1 MRRIR
6 IFSEILYR
14 QFISDRKINLVIL
27 CILTVAFSFLFLIS
41 KEVIQRFAEYGEL
54 DEGARTYEISFS
66 GFNSVKLFDSILKE
80 FSSKNIEKIK
90 HINLTV
96 RNNGIFHLDL
106 TFSSNYKDIYPQ
118 STENRIIQGR
128 NFSENEIDAGEDV
141 IILSESDYY
150 EFYSD
155 VSLGDTISFSGYDF
169 ELIGISSDDYN
180 TRSVIPYNTILK
192 ISQYSNN
199 PFHMNEAFISL
210 EERLSNK
217 EICEMIKA
225 ARNNA
230 LNDVSIQIKTSSSW
244 MIVSIMENISGSV
257 MASLVVTFFCV
268 LNIFKMIKILHL
280 RNKSTMMIYRNLGY
294 ENIYIILNFVVEVF
308 ILFMIAI
315 FVSHYI
321 SIHLGP
327 IIKSMSFI

>member
-118 STENRIIQGR
+118 SIENRIIQGR

-217 EICEMIKA
+217 EIREMIKA

>member
-217 EICEMIKA
+217 EIREMIKA